1 MEVDNLSLKRR
12 IDLRVVAVPL
22 IGYLILAMFRLSVGV
37 IIPEVIYEFSLTEAE
52 GGMLLTSLLGAMALI
67 IIVGGHLSD
76 RIGRKITM
84 SIGFTIMSA
93 GIIIGGY
100 SVGYW
105 ALLIS
110 LFITGIGTGIFIV
123 ALYALMGEVM
133 PTSRGA
139 LVGFANGLFAIGG
152 FLGPWISA
160 ILIMKL
166 GWRSPF
172 HLIGALAVALSFF
185 LWFNSRSGLPRR
197 EARKKPKEGFLILLK
212 DTRVILLCI
221 AMGIGNF
228 AFASLAAWTPSYL
241 MKIGNLHLSEAGF
254 AFGLFSLTGALG
266 AVFFGM
272 LSDRIGRRGG
282 ILASGIPAFIFTL
295 LYFSGYIVSK
305 SMIVLSGVLGFIT
318 YAFWNLM
325 IAAVQDHVDSR
336 LLGSATGLMLNVGM
350 IGAVP
355 APMIA
360 GLIITNYGFNLA
372 LILTVAIPQLLYT
385 IAASKAIP

>member
-1 MEVDNLSLKRR
+1 MEVDSLSLKPR

-37 IIPEVIYEFSLTEAE
+37 IIPEVIYEYSLTEAE
-52 GGMLLTSLLGAMALI
+52 GGMLLTSLLGAMALV

-76 RIGRKITM
+76 RIGRMITM
-84 SIGFTIMSA
+84 SIGFTTMSF
-93 GIIIGGY
+93 GILIGGY

-133 PTSRGA
+133 PASRGI

-185 LWFNSRSGLPRR
+185 LWFNSRSGFSRR
-197 EARKKPKEGFLILLK
+197 ATRKKSKEGFLILLK
-212 DTRVILLCI
+212 DTKVILLCI

-228 AFASLAAWTPSYL
+228 LFASYAAWAPSYL
-241 MKIGNLHLSEAGF
+241 IRIGNLHLSETGF
-254 AFGLFSLTGALG
+254 AFGLYSLTGALG
-266 AVFFGM
+266 AIFFGM
-272 LSDRIGRRGG
+272 LSDKIGRRGG
-282 ILASGIPAFIFTL
+282 ILASGIPAFIFAL

-305 SMIVLSGVLGFIT
+305 TLIVLSGVLGFIT
-318 YAFWNLM
+318 YTFWNLM
-325 IAAVQDHVDSR
+325 IAAVQDRVDSR

-350 IGAVP
+350 IAAVP

-360 GLIITNYGFNLA
+360 GFMITNYGYNLA

-385 IAASKAIP
+385 IVASKATS